1 MWFNLVSSRKDP
13 TFKLGGLKTG
23 RVVSERVRARWV
35 NFATQGKPGGL
46 PGEPDWLPY
55 QEPDRASLVI
65 GREDTVV
72 NDIDTEIR
80 AIWGAE
86 VLNFR

>member
-1 MWFNLVSSRKDP
+1 M
-13 TFKLGGLKTG
+13 
-23 RVVSERVRARWV
+23 

-55 QEPDRASLVI
+55 QEPDRASLLI